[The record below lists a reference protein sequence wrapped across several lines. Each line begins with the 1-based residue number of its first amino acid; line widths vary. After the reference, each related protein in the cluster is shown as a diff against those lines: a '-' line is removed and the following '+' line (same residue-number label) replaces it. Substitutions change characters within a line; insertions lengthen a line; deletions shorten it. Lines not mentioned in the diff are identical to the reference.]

1 MASIW
6 HNDEKPGY
14 DKGKADTSF
23 SKWRVLV
30 MERTAQLTGK
40 DENDAVTRMRHYGQ
54 KQMGLDFDGGMTA
67 EQLASR
73 LAQ

>member
-14 DKGKADTSF
+14 LKGKAHTSY

-30 MERTAQLTGK
+30 MERTAQLTGLS
-40 DENDAVTRMRHYGQ
+40 ENDAVTRMHTYGQ
-54 KQMGLDFDGGMTA
+54 KQMGLDFDKGVTA
-67 EQLASR
+67 EE
-73 LAQ
+73 LAQKLAQ